1 MTCFVS
7 LPGFLLLADWT
18 VAVHT
23 RAHEFD
29 NPFFYQFA
37 FSLVPCL
44 AAVCER
50 KLLLVGGCRSTPVH
64 SGQTIYSF
72 SQREPY
78 EPSGFH
84 CEPVGLGR
92 TQTIG
97 CMPVPESMFINLEL
111 PYHFSTIASW
121 GHRYTPKKWMFPKIM
136 VPQNGWFIMENPI
149 KMDDLGGFPII
160 FWKHPNSTQPLFC
173 FFQTTFLWLIFFHDL
188 RKGFK

>member
-1 MTCFVS
+1 MTLLAKSHPFCPRSFAKTALYSFLVNLLHSFMWGYGNLADTSMTCFVS

-29 NPFFYQFA
+29 NPFFYEFA

-78 EPSGFH
+78 KPSVFH
-84 CEPVGLGR
+84 CGV
-92 TQTIG
+92 
-97 CMPVPESMFINLEL
+97 
-111 PYHFSTIASW
+111 
-121 GHRYTPKKWMFPKIM
+121 KWH
-136 VPQNGWFIMENPI
+136 
-149 KMDDLGGFPII
+149 L
-160 FWKHPNSTQPLFC
+160 LFMLDVY
-173 FFQTTFLWLIFFHDL
+173 QSGAAIPFFHNSIL
-188 RKGFK
+188 GTQMHPKWIVYNEKPY